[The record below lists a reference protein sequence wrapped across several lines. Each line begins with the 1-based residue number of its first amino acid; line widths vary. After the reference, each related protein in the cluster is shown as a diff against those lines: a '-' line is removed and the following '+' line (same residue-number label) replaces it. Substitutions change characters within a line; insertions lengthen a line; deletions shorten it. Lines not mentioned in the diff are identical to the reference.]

1 MGRVYYA
8 RQKDLER
15 DVAIKVIKATPPTPM
30 HASVSARSCGA

>member
-15 DVAIKVIKATPPTPM
+15 DVAIKVIKATPAPM
-30 HASVSARSCGA
+30 HASVSARRCGA

>member
-15 DVAIKVIKATPPTPM
+15 DVAIKVIKAT
-30 HASVSARSCGA
+30 HYVVGSSA